1 MRPKHIATPEKM
13 WELFDGYRTWC
24 KSTPRYS
31 YSLSTKTGEATAI
44 PLERPL
50 TQVGL

>member
-1 MRPKHIATPEKM
+1 M
-13 WELFDGYRTWC
+13 WELFEGYRPGA

-44 PLERPL
+44 LRE
-50 TQVGL
+50 TFNSSEGF